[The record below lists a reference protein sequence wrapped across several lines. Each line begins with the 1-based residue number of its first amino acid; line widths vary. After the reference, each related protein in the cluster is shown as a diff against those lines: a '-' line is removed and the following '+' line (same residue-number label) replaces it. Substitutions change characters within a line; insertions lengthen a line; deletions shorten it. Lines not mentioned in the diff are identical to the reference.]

1 ELRSDVDDAA
11 AATLTDHLLRCRL
24 AEMKHA
30 RQVDCDDPLPLGG
43 IEVEKVP
50 AMTDPGAVEQH
61 IEPAELAHRSRYCL
75 GNRRSVAHVE
85 CDCDCPSAGGAD
97 PYGHSFGRSSV
108 EICAGDCGALAR
120 QPFSTG
126 SAHR

>member
-1 ELRSDVDDAA
+1 
-11 AATLTDHLLRCRL
+11 
-24 AEMKHA
+24 
-30 RQVDCDDPLPLGG
+30 
-43 IEVEKVP
+43 
-50 AMTDPGAVEQH
+50 DPGAVEQH

-108 EICAGDCGALAR
+108 EIGAGDCGALAR
-120 QPFSTG
+120 QAFSTG
-126 SAHR
+126 SADATTRTRHQRHFSIDTTHPDPPAGPWSRTIAHPLSSLGTDILQITAV